1 MYIIYIMK
9 TLSFKKLQAFIL
21 SLALALSFS
30 LSAQVGGW
38 NPELVKDSQEAL
50 NNMIK
55 ATSKLQTFKSKA
67 YGYVVFPKVTKAG
80 VGIGGAAGSGAV
92 FKKDVVVG
100 SANLIQ
106 ASIGFQLGGQQYS
119 EVIFFENKKA
129 FDNFI
134 NGKLKFGAQ
143 ASAVAIKEGASIDAA
158 YNDGVAVFTKTKGG
172 LMYEA
177 SIGGQHFKYNPKE

>member
-1 MYIIYIMK
+1 MK
-9 TLSFKKLQAFIL
+9 TLQFKKLQIFFL
-21 SLALALSFS
+21 SLGLALSFS
-30 LSAQVGGW
+30 LSAQIGGW

-55 ATSKLQTFKSKA
+55 ATPKLQTFKSKA

-92 FKKDVVVG
+92 FKNKAVVG
-100 SANLIQ
+100 SANLKQ

-129 FDNFI
+129 FDNFT

-158 YNDGVAVFTKTKGG
+158 YNNGVAVFTKTKGG

-177 SIGGQHFKYNPKE
+177 SIGGQHFKFKPKK